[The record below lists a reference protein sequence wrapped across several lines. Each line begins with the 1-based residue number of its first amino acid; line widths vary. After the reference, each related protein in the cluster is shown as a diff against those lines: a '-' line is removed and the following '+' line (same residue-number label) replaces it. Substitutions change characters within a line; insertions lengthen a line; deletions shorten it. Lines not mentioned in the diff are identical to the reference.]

1 MKKLRKLLTFVMISL
16 ILTLGIA
23 QPCEVM
29 ASVRTLI
36 YDNGDTYI
44 GNVSDTGWNVGSE
57 EGEATFYVKQGKGTY
72 YSTNGAIITGYWK
85 SNYLD
90 GKATVRYANSEKF
103 TGYFSKDKRN
113 GSGTYW
119 FKNGD
124 KFTGKW
130 KNDKMNGAGTY
141 TWKSKNYVKGTWK
154 NGKLHG
160 KATLKI
166 KSNVYSIQVSNGRL
180 TKVYSRKKV

>member
-1 MKKLRKLLTFVMISL
+1 MKKNLRKLLTFIMISL
-16 ILTLGIA
+16 VLSLGIS

-29 ASVRTLI
+29 ASVRTVT
-36 YDNGDTYI
+36 YDNGDIYI
-44 GNVSDTGWNVGSE
+44 GNVDEDSWDVDATGNTYM
-57 EGEATFYVKQGKGTY
+57 AKQGKGTY
-72 YSTNGAIITGYWK
+72 YCKNGTVITGYWND
-85 SNYLD
+85 SFLE
-90 GKATVRYANSEKF
+90 GKATVKYKNNEKF
-103 TGYFSKDKRN
+103 TGYFSEDKRN
-113 GSGTYW
+113 GNGTYW

-124 KFTGKW
+124 KWTGYW
-130 KNDKMNGAGTY
+130 KNDKMNGSGTY

-180 TKVYSRKKV
+180 TKVYSRRKV

>member
-1 MKKLRKLLTFVMISL
+1 MKKLRKLLTFVLISL

-29 ASVRTLI
+29 AATRTLT
-36 YDNGDTYI
+36 YDNGDIYI
-44 GNVSDTGWNVGSE
+44 GNVSDSGWDADIDDDDANIFE
-57 EGEATFYVKQGKGTY
+57 KEGKGTY
-72 YSTNGAIITGYWK
+72 YCKNGAVITGYWED
-85 SNYLD
+85 NYLE
-90 GKATVRYANSEKF
+90 GKATVKYKNNEKF
-103 TGYFSKDKRN
+103 TGYFSEDKRN

-124 KFTGKW
+124 KFTGRW

>member
-1 MKKLRKLLTFVMISL
+1 MKKLRKLLTFLMISL
-16 ILTLGIA
+16 ILTMGIA
-23 QPCEVM
+23 QPAEVM
-29 ASVRTLI
+29 ASVRTLT
-36 YDNGDTYI
+36 YDNGDIYI
-44 GNVSDTGWNVGSE
+44 GNVSDTGWDE
-57 EGEATFYVKQGKGTY
+57 DIDDEDAIFFEKEGKGTY
-72 YSTNGAIITGYWK
+72 YSTNGAVITGYWK
-85 SNYLD
+85 NNYLE
-90 GKATVRYANSEKF
+90 GKATVKYKNNEKF
-103 TGYFSKDKRN
+103 TGYFSEEKRN

-154 NGKLHG
+154 NGKLNS

-166 KSNVYSIQVSNGRL
+166 KNNVYSIQVTNGRL